1 MTRTFRRGAFVTGT
15 DTAVGK
21 TFVAAA
27 LARAMVAA
35 GANVGVMKPVASGC
49 RRVRGELV
57 CDDALELARAAGLGG
72 VPEECCPVRYAP
84 PLGPSVAARQAGRAF
99 SLRRVMSAFRRV
111 TRGRDFVI
119 VEGVGGLAV
128 PLGGGLDVADLAAA
142 MRLPLIV
149 VAADRLGVLNHTL
162 LTLQFAARRRLRV
175 AGVVLN
181 RPKGG
186 GDVSRRSNA
195 EELRRLGAP
204 LLAELRHCR
213 SSRSA
218 ARRLDS
224 LARDLI
230 AAAGRRRR

>member
-1 MTRTFRRGAFVTGT
+1 
-15 DTAVGK
+15 
-21 TFVAAA
+21 
-27 LARAMVAA
+27 MVAA
-35 GANVGVMKPVASGC
+35 GVNVGVMKPVASGC

-57 CDDALELARAAGLGG
+57 CDDALELVRAAGLKG
-72 VPEECCPVRYAP
+72 VPEDCCPVRYAP
-84 PLGPSVAARQAGRAF
+84 PLGPSVAARQEGRGF

-111 TRGRDFVI
+111 SRGRDFVI

-142 MRLPLIV
+142 MRLPLLV

-162 LTLQFAARRRLRV
+162 LTLQCAGRRGLRV

-181 RPKGG
+181 RPTGG

-195 EELRRLGAP
+195 EELRRLGVP

-213 SSRSA
+213 SSRSG
-218 ARRLDS
+218 ARRLES
-224 LARDLI
+224 LARELI
-230 AAAGRRRR
+230 ASGERRRR